1 MHLHCSPP
9 ARWGS
14 LDFIRVTSSSFLP
27 STSPSGLQ
35 PRAPDLSG
43 HCRTSTASSASQWA
57 LPDLNYESRISVG
70 TAGLQPR
77 APDPSGHLKRVDT
90 LKRNGIYNLYK
101 DAGYANNQLAM
112 HNVKVIR
119 KTWDR
124 VWYSIF
130 GRAQAGGEL
139 LQHFPSTRKERLWSH
154 YGFLLSNMNYFP
166 FATLPVVIILP

>member
-1 MHLHCSPP
+1 M
-9 ARWGS
+9 
-14 LDFIRVTSSSFLP
+14 
-27 STSPSGLQ
+27 
-35 PRAPDLSG
+35 
-43 HCRTSTASSASQWA
+43 
-57 LPDLNYESRISVG
+57 G

-139 LQHFPSTRKERLWSH
+139 LQNAPSTRKGRLWSH

-166 FATLPVVIILP
+166 FATLPVMIILP

>member
-1 MHLHCSPP
+1 MIGIWWVFSFVFICLWYFIGKPTIFIMICRVRSNLSCLRCTYIVPHLPGEGLWILSELLPP
-9 ARWGS
+9 P
-14 LDFIRVTSSSFLP
+14 SFLP

-35 PRAPDLSG
+35 PRAPDL
-43 HCRTSTASSASQWA
+43 
-57 LPDLNYESRISVG
+57 
-70 TAGLQPR
+70 
-77 APDPSGHLKRVDT
+77 SGHLKRVDT

-139 LQHFPSTRKERLWSH
+139 LQNAPSTRKGRLWSH

-166 FATLPVVIILP
+166 FATLPVMIILP